1 MLDSL
6 PFKIDVCSR
15 YFTRNCLKFD
25 GFFILIK
32 KQYIL
37 GNIQVGAGHFWLTYF
52 PASVGLFFW
61 KIPDEQFNLG
71 HWSLSYSLLNQQ
83 HAKA

>member
-1 MLDSL
+1 M
-6 PFKIDVCSR
+6 
-15 YFTRNCLKFD
+15 
-25 GFFILIK
+25 
-32 KQYIL
+32 

-52 PASVGLFFW
+52 QASVGLFFW

-83 HAKA
+83 YAKAWFYEIKTFFGGGLGGGKFT